1 MQKKVSLN
9 KGNFSREPVVGNHP
23 DTRFGVVE
31 AALSQGVLVVIG
43 SSRCQFQGV
52 VASALLYKFNEAK
65 ERDAEARP
73 ILELLVWNPV
83 NRGRSRIARRLWLHD
98 GGEHGPVSGDDPKL
112 NNLIVRHR
120 QARRLE
126 IYEKQKRRPR
136 VRHYQRTRAE
146 DIEMHPA
153 AVRAISQRSS

>member
-1 MQKKVSLN
+1 MQERESLN
-9 KGNFSREPVVGNHP
+9 KCSFSREPVVSDHP
-23 DTRFGVVE
+23 NAGLDIFQ
-31 AALSQGVLVVIG
+31 AALGQGVFVG
-43 SSRCQFQGV
+43 SSRCKFQRV
-52 VASALLYKFNEAK
+52 VASALLYEFNEAK

-73 ILELLVWNPV
+73 VLELLVWNPV
-83 NRGRSRIARRLWLHD
+83 DRGRSRIARRLWLHD

-126 IYEKQKRRPR
+126 IYEKQKRRLR